1 MALVNPHG
9 KEKKL
14 KPLLLSPAQVAEE
27 KKRAKELTA
36 VTLTSREV
44 GDLIMMGIGGF
55 TPLTG
60 FMGHDDWKGSCSD
73 AMKLT
78 DGTFWPIPVTMSV
91 NQGKADSIKI
101 GQEVLLVDEETEEMM
116 GTMKVTEKY
125 KIDKKWECKQV
136 FTTDEMD
143 HPGVQMVM
151 GQADVNLAGTVKVWS
166 EGSFP
171 KDYPGVYLRPDETRR
186 IFEQKGWSTIAA
198 MQLRNPMHRS
208 HEYLCKIAIEICD
221 GVLIHQLLGKLKPG
235 DIPAEVRVEA
245 INTLVEHY
253 FVKDTAVQCGYPLDM
268 RYAGPREALFHAL
281 FRQNFGCSH
290 LIVGRDHAG
299 VGEYY
304 GPFDAQKIFD
314 TIPADA
320 LETKPLKIDWTFYC
334 HKCDGM
340 ASMRTCCHGKEDRLM
355 LSGTM
360 LRKMLS
366 EGLDVPDHF
375 SRTEVLKV
383 LRKYYA
389 GPDRESRS
397 QGPRLRHRGQHQK
410 EVGRVRWCR
419 GGSTLPPLTAPCRYI
434 TR

>member
-36 VTLTSREV
+36 VTLTSRETA
-44 GDLIMMGIGGF
+44 DLIMMGIGGF
-55 TPLTG
+55 TPLEG

-73 AMKLT
+73 DMKLK

-171 KDYPGVYLRPDETRR
+171 KDYPGVYMRPEETRR

-245 INTLVEHY
+245 INTLVENY

-366 EGLDVPDHF
+366 EGLEVPDHF

-389 GPDRESRS
+389 GLTE
-397 QGPRLRHRGQHQK
+397 K
-410 EVGRVRWCR
+410 VEVKVHGFAT
-419 GGSTLPPLTAPCRYI
+419 GDI
-434 TR
+434 NKK

>member
-14 KPLLLSPAQVAEE
+14 KPLLLSAAEIAEE
-27 KKRAKELTA
+27 KKRAKELTV
-36 VTLTSREV
+36 VTMTSRETA
-44 GDLIMMGIGGF
+44 DLIMMGIGGF
-55 TPLTG
+55 TPLNG

-73 AMKLT
+73 QMKLT

-91 NQGKADSIKI
+91 NQGKADSIKA

-136 FTTDEMD
+136 FTTDDKE

-151 GQADVNLAGTVKVWS
+151 GQEEVNLAGVCKVWS
-166 EGSFP
+166 EGPFP
-171 KDYPGVYLRPDETRR
+171 KQYPGLYMRPWETRKM
-186 IFEQKGWSTIAA
+186 FEDKGWETIAA
-198 MQLRNPMHRS
+198 LQLRNPMHRS
-208 HEYLCKIAIEICD
+208 HEYLAKIAIEVCD
-221 GVLIHQLLGKLKPG
+221 GILIHQLLGKLKPG
-235 DIPAEVRVEA
+235 DIPAEVRTEA
-245 INTLVEHY
+245 INVLTQHY
-253 FVKDTAVQCGYPLDM
+253 FVKDTAIQSGYPLDM
-268 RYAGPREALFHAL
+268 RYAGPREALFHAV

-304 GPFDAQKIFD
+304 GPFDAQKIF
-314 TIPADA
+314 TKISKDA
-320 LETKPLKIDWTFYC
+320 LELKPLNIDWTFYC

-366 EGLDVPDHF
+366 EDMEVPDHF
-375 SRTEVLKV
+375 SRPEVLAV
-383 LRKYYA
+383 LRKYY
-389 GPDRESRS
+389 
-397 QGPRLRHRGQHQK
+397 RGLTEK
-410 EVGRVRWCR
+410 VEVKVHGFAT
-419 GGSTLPPLTAPCRYI
+419 GEIPAKK
-434 TR
+434 

>member
-27 KKRAKELTA
+27 KKRAKELTV
-36 VTLTSREV
+36 VTMTSRETA
-44 GDLIMMGIGGF
+44 DLIMMGIGGF
-55 TPLTG
+55 TPLSG

-73 AMKLT
+73 DMKLT

-91 NQGKADSIKI
+91 NQGKADSIKT
-101 GQEVLLVDEETEEMM
+101 GQEVLLVDAETEEMM

-136 FTTDEMD
+136 FTTDDLE
-143 HPGVQMVM
+143 HPGVQLVM
-151 GQADVNLAGTVKVWS
+151 GQEAVNLAGVCKVWS
-166 EGSFP
+166 EGPFP
-171 KDYPGVYLRPDETRR
+171 KQYPGLYMRPWETRKM
-186 IFEQKGWSTIAA
+186 FEDKGWETIAA
-198 MQLRNPMHRS
+198 LQLRNPMHRS
-208 HEYLCKIAIEICD
+208 HEYLAKIAIEVCD
-221 GVLIHQLLGKLKPG
+221 GILIHQLLGKLKPG
-235 DIPAEVRVEA
+235 DIPAEVRTEA
-245 INTLVEHY
+245 INVLTQYY
-253 FVKDTAVQCGYPLDM
+253 FVKDTAIQSGYPLDM
-268 RYAGPREALFHAL
+268 RYAGPREALFHAV

-304 GPFDAQKIFD
+304 GPFDAQKIFHR
-314 TIPADA
+314 IPKDA
-320 LETKPLKIDWTFYC
+320 LELKPLPIDWTFYC

-366 EGLDVPDHF
+366 EDMEVPDHF
-375 SRTEVLKV
+375 SRPEVLTV
-383 LRKYYA
+383 LRKYY
-389 GPDRESRS
+389 
-397 QGPRLRHRGQHQK
+397 RGLTNK
-410 EVGRVRWCR
+410 VEVKVHGFAT
-419 GGSTLPPLTAPCRYI
+419 GEISAKK
-434 TR
+434 